1 MTSARKKSV
10 ASRSA
15 AGHGGQVIDAAH
27 LLAAYDEQL
36 RTDAE
41 TPSAVS
47 VTRHGPLRLVTFPA
61 GRGFVT
67 YRDLGGADAD
77 TIRRLVADAV
87 AHFRAAPEITRVE
100 WKTRGHDR
108 SPGLHDALLEHGFTA
123 GESESIMVGEA
134 RSLAVDVALPEGV
147 TLRRITE
154 EADVRAMSAMA
165 DEAFGD
171 PVSED
176 MADALLR
183 RLARRDGMELWV
195 AEADGE
201 FVSAGRLEP
210 VAGTKFAGIWGGA
223 TLKQW
228 RGRGIYRALT
238 AARARSALRMGRT
251 LIHSDSTEYSRPILE
266 RSGLLK
272 VSTTT
277 PYHWQP

>member
-1 MTSARKKSV
+1 MIN
-10 ASRSA
+10 A
-15 AGHGGQVIDAAH
+15 AG

-41 TPSAVS
+41 TPGAVS
-47 VTRHGPLRLVTFPA
+47 VTRHGPLRLVTFPG
-61 GRGFVT
+61 GRGFIT

-77 TIRRLVADAV
+77 AIRRLVPEAL
-87 AHFRAAPEITRVE
+87 AHYRANPEINRVE

-108 SPGLHDALLEHGFTA
+108 APGLHEALLENGFSA
-123 GESESIMVGEA
+123 GEPESIMLGEA
-134 RSLAVDVALPEGV
+134 RLLAVDVALPEGV
-147 TLRRITE
+147 TLRRVTE
-154 EADVRAMSAMA
+154 AADVRAMSAMS

-176 MADALLR
+176 MADALLH
-183 RLARRDGMELWV
+183 RLALDDGMELWV
-195 AEADGE
+195 AEAEGG

-210 VAGTKFAGIWGGA
+210 VHGTSFAGIWGGA
-223 TLKQW
+223 TRKEW

-238 AARARSALRMGRT
+238 AARARSALRMGKT
-251 LIHSDSTEYSRPILE
+251 LINSDSTEYSRPILE

-277 PYHWQP
+277 PYHWQR